1 MKKLIGNEH
10 SINIQKHEKSRWEP
24 NICGYCGYH
33 VVCNVSLVSK
43 PLVRVVILN
52 ICKLREKCLYL
63 QIVLKMY
70 DKTII

>member
-1 MKKLIGNEH
+1 MKKLIGHEH
-10 SINIQKHEKSRWEP
+10 SINIQKHEKSRREP
-24 NICGYCGYH
+24 NICGYCGYY

>member
-1 MKKLIGNEH
+1 MKKLIGHEH

-24 NICGYCGYH
+24 NIWGYCGYH

-52 ICKLREKCLYL
+52 IWLREKCLYL
-63 QIVLKMY
+63 QIVFKMY